1 MTDTLHFRYQKDDGR
16 IGSRYWGENAPEQI
30 TDPPEGY
37 GYASEPGF
45 SQDGRGELLRE
56 AKADVEPGEDYDPDS
71 EAVVAHLYYEP
82 DDPDFEGGR
91 IYGKAEIVDLPDD
104 ND

>member
-1 MTDTLHFRYQKDDGR
+1 MTDTLHFRYQQDDGR
-16 IGSRYWGENAPEQI
+16 IGSRYWGEKPSDQI

-37 GYASEPGF
+37 GHVSEPAF
-45 SQDGRGELLRE
+45 SQESRGELLRE

-71 EAVVAHLYYEP
+71 ETVVAHLYY
-82 DDPDFEGGR
+82 DPDSDDFDGGE
-91 IYGKAEIVDLPDD
+91 IYAEAHVEQLPDD